1 MQSVP
6 KVAIRS
12 QGMARTTVVEVTRAC
27 GHVEQL
33 EVRGDPARSA
43 YLDNARMRDCGR
55 CYREKQT
62 AADTDAVTQGKR
74 CELEG
79 SERQVAWAQGIRQ
92 KRAVEFGRMLNDATA
107 WAKVQAGRGDPLAV
121 EIVRDRVRAVQGA
134 ISGLFLGKAAWT
146 LLDQDGNEAL
156 VASYQA
162 RWWIDTRELEVRDML
177 ATLLPQYRWEAY
189 RDWEPV
195 FREEVEVVDQ
205 TRPFDDDDDEVV
217 PVPTPASAPAPALEP
232 VVLTRAADVPR
243 RAPKAAEKPAP
254 KPQMFE
260 DDDIPF

>member
-12 QGMARTTVVEVTRAC
+12 QGMVRSTVVEVTRAC

-62 AADTDAVTQGKR
+62 AADTDAITQGKR
-74 CELEG
+74 CALEG
-79 SERQVAWAQGIRQ
+79 SDRQVAWAQGIRQ

-121 EIVRDRVRAVQGA
+121 EVVRDRVRAVQGA
-134 ISGLFLGKAAWT
+134 ISGLFLGKASWT

-195 FREEVEVVDQ
+195 FREEVEVGDH
-205 TRPFDDDDDEVV
+205 TRPFDDDDDEIA
-217 PVPTPASAPAPALEP
+217 PVPAQAPAPSLEP
-232 VVLTRAADVPR
+232 VVLTRLADVPR
-243 RAPKAAEKPAP
+243 RSPKAAEKPAP
-254 KPQMFE
+254 KAQMFD

>member
-1 MQSVP
+1 
-6 KVAIRS
+6 
-12 QGMARTTVVEVTRAC
+12 MARTTVVEVTRAC

-121 EIVRDRVRAVQGA
+121 EVVRERVRAVQNA

-205 TRPFDDDDDEVV
+205 TRPFDDDDDEVM
-217 PVPTPASAPAPALEP
+217 PVPAPASAPAPAPAPAPAAALEP
-232 VVLTRAADVPR
+232 VVLTRLADVPR